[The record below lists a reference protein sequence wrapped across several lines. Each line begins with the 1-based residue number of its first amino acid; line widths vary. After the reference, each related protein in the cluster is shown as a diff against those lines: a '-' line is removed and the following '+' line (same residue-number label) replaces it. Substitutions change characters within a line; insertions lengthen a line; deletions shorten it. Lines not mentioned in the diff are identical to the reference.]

1 MENETNEARIVKIAR
16 ERRKEGKKQKEKRGE
31 FRKLIVEEEMEIT
44 RMIEE
49 KEEKEEDLIEI
60 RIVEKMVL
68 RRFHKYLK
76 IFKKKKSEKIL
87 TRKTQNYAIDLRK
100 GFVLK
105 KRKIYLLSRIKRK
118 KVQKFVKDQLRKGY
132 I

>member
-87 TRKTQNYAIDLRK
+87 TRKT
-100 GFVLK
+100 
-105 KRKIYLLSRIKRK
+105 
-118 KVQKFVKDQLRKGY
+118 
-132 I
+132 